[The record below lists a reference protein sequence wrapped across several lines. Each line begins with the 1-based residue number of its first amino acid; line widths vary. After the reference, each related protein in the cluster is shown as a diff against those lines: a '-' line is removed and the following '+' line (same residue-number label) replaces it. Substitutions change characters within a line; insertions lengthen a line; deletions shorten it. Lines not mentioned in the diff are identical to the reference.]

1 MLRQSLT
8 SYHTAVNRNSVKPKD
23 PSTVFELENFLSLL
37 GDTLKASEDI
47 AHQSHEILQTFIWL
61 RGGGGGGGGERGT
74 NLNELEIF
82 YGDLSSRVYGS
93 SLTGPSQKSRK
104 AQ

>member
-47 AHQSHEILQTFIWL
+47 AHQSQEILQTFIWL
-61 RGGGGGGGGERGT
+61 RGGGGEGEEREVRTWT
-74 NLNELEIF
+74 NLRFFMEIF
-82 YGDLSSRVYGS
+82 PAVFTDLR
-93 SLTGPSQKSRK
+93 
-104 AQ
+104 

>member
-47 AHQSHEILQTFIWL
+47 AHQSQEILQTFIWL
-61 RGGGGGGGGERGT
+61 RGGGGGGGGGERGT
-74 NLNELEIF
+74 NFN
-82 YGDLSSRVYGS
+82 
-93 SLTGPSQKSRK
+93 
-104 AQ
+104 

>member
-1 MLRQSLT
+1 MS
-8 SYHTAVNRNSVKPKD
+8 RNFTDVYM
-23 PSTVFELENFLSLL
+23 V
-37 GDTLKASEDI
+37 A
-47 AHQSHEILQTFIWL
+47 
-61 RGGGGGGGGERGT
+61 GGGGGGGGT

>member
-61 RGGGGGGGGERGT
+61 RGGGEEREVRTWT
-74 NLNELEIF
+74 NLRFFMEIF
-82 YGDLSSRVYGS
+82 PAVFTDLR
-93 SLTGPSQKSRK
+93 
-104 AQ
+104 

>member
-61 RGGGGGGGGERGT
+61 RGGEEREVRTWT
-74 NLNELEIF
+74 NLRFFMEIF
-82 YGDLSSRVYGS
+82 PAVFTDLR
-93 SLTGPSQKSRK
+93 
-104 AQ
+104 

>member
-61 RGGGGGGGGERGT
+61 RGGGGERGT

-93 SLTGPSQKSRK
+93 SLTGPSQKSRN
-104 AQ
+104 A